1 MAMPKDL
8 IPVLAGGA
16 VGFAA
21 GVGGDYLNFKYPQ
34 EKTPGVPSP
43 GPADPDYKWYL
54 DRSFMVNAG
63 VAVVGLG
70 MAGFKDKIKIPD
82 QVAIGSAVAGTVA
95 LVKALGIVLKVYQ
108 QQGTGSKFV
117 NYAYRR
123 GAPTAHQQTRDGPVM
138 GLYNIK

>member
-1 MAMPKDL
+1 MPKDL

-21 GVGGDYLNFKYPQ
+21 GVGGDYLDFKYPQ
-34 EKTPGVPSP
+34 KDVGGVDIPIT
-43 GPADPDYKWYL
+43 DKVNYKFYL
-54 DRSFMVNAG
+54 NRSFMVNAG
-63 VAVVGLG
+63 VAIVGLG

-95 LVKALGIVLKVYQ
+95 LVKALGIVWKVYQ
-108 QQGTGSKFV
+108 QQGTGNKYI

-123 GAPTAHQQTRDGPVM
+123 GAPMAHQQTREMPVM